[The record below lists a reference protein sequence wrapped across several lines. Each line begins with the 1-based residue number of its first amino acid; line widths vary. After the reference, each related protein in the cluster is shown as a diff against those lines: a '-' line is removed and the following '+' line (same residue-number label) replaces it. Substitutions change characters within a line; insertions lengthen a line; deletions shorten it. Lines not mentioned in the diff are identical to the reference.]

1 MRQTK
6 RLLSFIGILL
16 IAACTDNG
24 IFNPLNNA
32 AGSYTLTVYA
42 GKTLPA
48 TYIIQPGDPNW
59 PQYPN
64 GATYVITDGNV
75 DLRSDGTFTE
85 INNYR
90 ITPTGQSTVNGT
102 FSRIGTWNVSS
113 TTDDLTLF
121 IPAQNGFS
129 AMTDSGTLTEDAN
142 GRLTINYTEDIGG
155 GVFESFEY
163 KRL

>member
-32 AGSYTLTVYA
+32 AGTYTLTVYA

-48 TYIIQPGDPNW
+48 TFTVQPGDPQW

-64 GATYVITDGNV
+64 GATFVFT
-75 DLRSDGTFTE
+75 DGTFVLRNDGSFTE
-85 INNYR
+85 TNDF
-90 ITPTGQSTVNGT
+90 TVTQPGQSGVPNT
-102 FSRIGTWNVSS
+102 FSRTGTWNISG
-113 TTDDLTLF
+113 TEDLTLF
-121 IPAQNGFS
+121 IPAQNNLP
-129 AMTDSGTLTEDAN
+129 ALTDTGTLTEDAN
-142 GRLTINYTEDIGG
+142 GRLTINYDEDIGG
-155 GVFESFEY
+155 GTFESFEY
-163 KRL
+163 KRQ

>member
-32 AGSYTLTVYA
+32 QGTYTLTVYA
-42 GKTLPA
+42 GKTPPA
-48 TYIIQPGDPNW
+48 TYTIQPGDPNW

-64 GATYVITDGNV
+64 GATYVVTDGTIQ
-75 DLRSDGTFTE
+75 LRNDGSFTE
-85 INNYR
+85 INNYTV
-90 ITPTGQSTVNGT
+90 TPAGQSSQQGQ
-102 FSRIGTWNVSS
+102 FSRFGTWS
-113 TTDDLTLF
+113 TSGTEDLTLF

-129 AMTDSGTLTEDAN
+129 ALTDSGTLTQDAN
-142 GRLTINYTEDIGG
+142 GNLTINYDEDIGG
-155 GVFESFEY
+155 GQFESFEY